1 VAFRS
6 PTPLN
11 ATTTSKLSF
20 RVIAAFVT
28 AASSQPSHT
37 VFRECG
43 WYLERERRSFT
54 ARRSTDEVGAQP
66 AWRSHVRCPQHIT
79 AIHPSLRIFQNFQG
93 PPISRNNIVE
103 QRGKPMIGVGIPMS
117 REANDEVL
125 QRRTLRARAEI
136 ARSARVNPKCLPVSR
151 ESNCATTGGSA
162 SLVLRVCV
170 RHWRPHPPPAAHA
183 TAEVHVQVQTQYCTR
198 GRPSRPGRVHSTFPL
213 KSTTAAAIIL
223 TLPTTSTSK
232 VAKGRTLRMLMLMM
246 SSCFSCNLFLR
257 KRRAKISTS

>member
-6 PTPLN
+6 PTPLS

-54 ARRSTDEVGAQP
+54 ARRSTDEVELSP
-66 AWRSHVRCPQHIT
+66 ASLAIPCSMSSAHHRI
-79 AIHPSLRIFQNFQG
+79 IHPSLRIFQNFQG

-103 QRGKPMIGVGIPMS
+103 QREKPMIGVGIPMS

-136 ARSARVNPKCLPVSR
+136 VRLARENPKCLPVSR
-151 ESNCATTGGSA
+151 ESNCATAGGST
-162 SLVLRVCV
+162 SLVLRVGKRDPV
-170 RHWRPHPPPAAHA
+170 
-183 TAEVHVQVQTQYCTR
+183 
-198 GRPSRPGRVHSTFPL
+198 
-213 KSTTAAAIIL
+213 
-223 TLPTTSTSK
+223 
-232 VAKGRTLRMLMLMM
+232 
-246 SSCFSCNLFLR
+246 SSSWGF
-257 KRRAKISTS
+257 